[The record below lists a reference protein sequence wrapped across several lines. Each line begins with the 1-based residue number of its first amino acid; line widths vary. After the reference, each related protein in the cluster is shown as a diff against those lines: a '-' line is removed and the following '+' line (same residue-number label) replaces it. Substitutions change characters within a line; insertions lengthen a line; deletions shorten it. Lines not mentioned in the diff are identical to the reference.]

1 VSTVNYV
8 LTALGGVAVRVSGA
22 TDTHRPE
29 VSVSRTGSIR
39 RSLGVGVAS
48 FTVLAAAMG
57 VAPGVASGLTNASPA
72 ASQPQHVVKYVKAV
86 QLCKTPKAGHASC
99 FAMHREVVK
108 AGTPGARAM
117 TMTVQPGYATGPA
130 GSFTPADLATAY
142 AVNPAATTTATVG
155 IVDAYNDPNA
165 LTDLNT
171 FDAHY
176 GLAPETSTSFKKVSQ
191 TGSTT
196 VLPVADSGW
205 AAEESL
211 DLDAVRGLCKTCKI
225 ILVEANSNSFSD
237 LAAAE
242 NEAVTLGA
250 NVISNSYGGAESGA
264 IPLSILSAY
273 THSGVVITASTG
285 DNGMFDWDNY
295 NVLGGVSS
303 NAPEIPSSLNTVV
316 AVGGT
321 TMYLNSDATRSAET
335 VWNENGSSDL
345 TGYYAGRMGATGGGC
360 STQVTGQLWQRA
372 VSNYSQTTCGSR
384 RLAADIAALA
394 DPFTGY
400 DIYDTYGYT
409 GWMTFGGT
417 SLASPLIAAMW
428 GLAGGSGGVA
438 NPSLSL
444 YGHFKSDT
452 SHPLYDV
459 TAGGNGLCDGTPATA
474 CQNFIGSPP
483 NTLGRGTL
491 DCAWLA
497 GSATLAAGTRE
508 CDAATGYDGPSGVGT
523 PIGLNTFKAMGP
535 TAKVTLPASVSHGV
549 SASFSGSTS
558 TDPFPGGTIT
568 TYAWTF
574 GDGGTA
580 SSSSSSTS
588 HTYAAAGTYSLT
600 LKVTD
605 NYSRTGS
612 VAVSVVVK

>member
-1 VSTVNYV
+1 MSRTRSIRGSLAVAIAS
-8 LTALGGVAVRVSGA
+8 LTA
-22 TDTHRPE
+22 
-29 VSVSRTGSIR
+29 
-39 RSLGVGVAS
+39 
-48 FTVLAAAMG
+48 FAAATMG
-57 VAPGVASGLTNASPA
+57 AVPGSGLTNASAA
-72 ASQPQHVVKYVKAV
+72 ASQHVVKYVKAV
-86 QLCKTPKAGHASC
+86 PVCKAPQAGHARC
-99 FAMHREVVK
+99 FGMRLVEVK
-108 AGTPGARAM
+108 TGTPGARA
-117 TMTVQPGYATGPA
+117 MTVQPGYATGPA
-130 GSFTPADLATAY
+130 GGFTPADLAKAY
-142 AVNPAATTTATVG
+142 AVNPAATTTTTVG

-171 FDAHY
+171 FNAHY
-176 GLAPETSTSFKKVSQ
+176 GLAAETSTSFKKVSQ

-196 VLPVADSGW
+196 VLPVANSGW

-211 DLDAVRGLCKTCKI
+211 DLDAVRGLCKACKI
-225 ILVEANSNSFSD
+225 ILVEANSNSWSD

-242 NEAVTLGA
+242 NEAVKLGA

-264 IPLSILSAY
+264 IPSSILSAY
-273 THSGVVITASTG
+273 THAGVVITASTG
-285 DNGMFDWDNY
+285 DHGMFDWDNY
-295 NVLGGVSS
+295 NAGGVSS
-303 NAPEIPSSLNTVV
+303 NAPSIPSSLNTVV

-335 VWNENGSSDL
+335 VWNENGSSDV
-345 TGYYAGRMGATGGGC
+345 TGYYAGSMGATGGGC

-400 DIYDTYGYT
+400 DIYDTYGYA

-459 TAGGNGLCDGTPATA
+459 TAGGNGLCDGTPAAA
-474 CQNFIGSPP
+474 CQNFIGGPP
-483 NTLGRGTL
+483 NTLGYGTL

-523 PIGLNTFKAMGP
+523 PIGLNSFKAMGP
-535 TAKVTLPASVSHGV
+535 TAKVTLPASVTHAV

-580 SSSSSSTS
+580 SSASSSTS

-612 VAVSVVVK
+612 VTVSVVVK